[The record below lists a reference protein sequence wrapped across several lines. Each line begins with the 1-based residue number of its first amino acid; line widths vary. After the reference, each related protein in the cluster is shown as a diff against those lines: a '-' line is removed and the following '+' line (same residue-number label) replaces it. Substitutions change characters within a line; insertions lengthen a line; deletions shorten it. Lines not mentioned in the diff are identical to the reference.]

1 MHVEH
6 MIKGLFW
13 RYTDTDTISNWTEL
27 LWQSKKRTFTVP
39 TIHERRLPLPAPE
52 SPSSPRL
59 AIPTKKTLPSSATIR
74 AWALSWPVATCTIL
88 GDLVMGSSA
97 HFPGAGPPCL
107 MPSDAALPE
116 YRTWV
121 GKQNH
126 LRSTGNSGWVKK
138 ETSKKNELQR
148 FCGTWEY
155 SMCQCTH
162 VHTIHMCAHTH
173 TCLYTHTQTTHK
185 ADSYIMQHSKRY
197 SFTQYWWQTF
207 QPLEKDF
214 TVWFCEQLLSD

>member
-1 MHVEH
+1 MTKKKRKLPGSEQNC
-6 MIKGLFW
+6 IKRNFLCASACRWSTWLRGFSE
-13 RYTDTDTISNWTEL
+13 DTLIQIPFQTEL
-27 LWQSKKRTFTVP
+27 LWQSKKRTVTVP
-39 TIHERRLPLPAPE
+39 IIHERWLPLPAPE

-121 GKQNH
+121 GKQNY

-162 VHTIHMCAHTH
+162 VHTIHMRAHTH
-173 TCLYTHTQTTHK
+173 THHIHACPHTHK
-185 ADSYIMQHSKRY
+185 LHTKLIHI
-197 SFTQYWWQTF
+197 
-207 QPLEKDF
+207 
-214 TVWFCEQLLSD
+214 